1 MENTAAGNRA
11 SVISLEFSAT
21 SGHRTVIVT
30 GPAGPGR
37 RGAETDRA

>member
-1 MENTAAGNRA
+1 MENAAASGQP
-11 SVISLEFSAT
+11 SVISLEFSVT

-30 GPAGPGR
+30 GPADPGR